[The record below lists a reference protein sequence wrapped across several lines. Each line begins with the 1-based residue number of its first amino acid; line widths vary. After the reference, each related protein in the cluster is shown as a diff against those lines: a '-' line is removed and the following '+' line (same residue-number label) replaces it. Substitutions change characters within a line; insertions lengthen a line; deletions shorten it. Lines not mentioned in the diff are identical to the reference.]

1 VSRAAEAIP
10 AASRALPLEDG
21 DLSQTPVDGVGCH
34 GAPRVAL
41 LGAFGL
47 SYAGKEVPL
56 PVPARR
62 LLAFLALHD
71 HAVLRDHV
79 AEMLWLDSTQDRAA
93 GSLRSA
99 LFKLRQAARC
109 DLVEAERGQLQ
120 LAVPVVVDA
129 REAVAWA
136 RRVLDPSSD
145 VGALHVDGLAVA
157 GDILPDWYD
166 DWVALERERFRELRL
181 HALEALCARLASA
194 ERFAE
199 AMEAGRA
206 AIKGEPLRESA
217 HRAVMSVHLAE
228 GNRAE
233 ALEVYRR
240 FRDRLQ
246 HDLGLAPSEHM
257 DELLGGIYV
266 Q

>member
-1 VSRAAEAIP
+1 VSGAAEAIP
-10 AASRALPLEDG
+10 AASRAFPLEDG
-21 DLSQTPVDGVGCH
+21 DLPQEPVDGVGSH

-47 SYAGKEVPL
+47 SLAGREVL
-56 PVPARR
+56 LSVPARR

-71 HAVLRDHV
+71 RAVLRDHV
-79 AEMLWLDSTQDRAA
+79 AEMLWLDSTQARAA

-99 LFKLRQAARC
+99 LFKLRQAAGSE
-109 DLVEAERGQLQ
+109 LVAASCGKLQ
-120 LAVPVVVDA
+120 LAVRVVVDA
-129 REAVAWA
+129 REAATWA
-136 RRVLDPSSD
+136 RRVLDPSTD
-145 VGALHVDGLAVA
+145 VGDLHADGLAVA

-181 HALEALCARLASA
+181 HALETLCARLASA
-194 ERFAE
+194 QRFAE

-257 DELLGGIYV
+257 DELLGRIYV
-266 Q
+266 R

>member
-1 VSRAAEAIP
+1 VSGSAEPIP
-10 AASRALPLEDG
+10 AANRVLPPKLRDV
-21 DLSQTPVDGVGCH
+21 SQKHVERVRPRD
-34 GAPRVAL
+34 APLLAL

-47 SYAGKEVPL
+47 SHEGREVPL
-56 PVPARR
+56 SVPARR
-62 LLAFLALHD
+62 VLAFLALHD
-71 HAVLRDHV
+71 RGVLRDHV

-99 LFKLRQAARC
+99 LFKLRQAAGC
-109 DLVEAERGQLQ
+109 ELVEAQSGRLQ

-136 RRVLDPSSD
+136 QRVLDPSTE
-145 VGALHVDGLAVA
+145 VGDLHVNGLALA

-166 DWVALERERFRELRL
+166 DWVALERERFRELRV
-181 HALEALCARLASA
+181 HALEVLCARLMSA
-194 ERFAE
+194 ERFGE

-233 ALEVYRR
+233 ALDVYRR

-246 HDLGLAPSEHM
+246 HELGLAPSERMH
-257 DELLGGIYV
+257 ELLDRI
-266 Q
+266 